1 MISTYA
7 KDFAWKKWAQFGRF
21 RKKKRKFPD
30 LPDFWK
36 EELWKLKKIFHYTK
50 NIIFKKNPPKKKK
63 PKFFKILLL

>member
-21 RKKKRKFPD
+21 RKKKKKVSR
-30 LPDFWK
+30 LPDFSK
-36 EELWKLKKIFHYTK
+36 EELWKLKKKFHYTK
-50 NIIFKKNPPKKKK
+50 NIIFKKILPNKK